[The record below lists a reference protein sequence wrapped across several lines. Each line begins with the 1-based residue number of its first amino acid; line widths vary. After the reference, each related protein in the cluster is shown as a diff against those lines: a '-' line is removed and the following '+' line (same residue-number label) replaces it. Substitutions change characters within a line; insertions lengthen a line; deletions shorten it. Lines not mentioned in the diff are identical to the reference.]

1 MSEVRRSRRL
11 FEHAQTLFPG
21 GVNSPVRAF
30 GSVGGTPRV
39 LVRGEGPRVYDAD
52 GNSYIDYVASWGP
65 LILGHSHPS
74 VVRAIERA
82 AADGTSFGAP
92 NPHEIE
98 LAELIR
104 EAMPSLELLRFVSSG
119 TEACMSAIRL
129 ARAYTGR
136 EMVLKFAGCYHG
148 HADAMLVQ
156 AGSGGLTFGVPSSA
170 GVPAALAALTI
181 VAPYNDAKAVERA
194 FREHDGKIACV
205 IVEPIAANMGLVLPE
220 RGFLQH
226 VVDIAHRNDAL
237 VIFDEVITGFRIA
250 HGGAQNV
257 YGIRPDLTCL
267 GKIIGAGMPA
277 GAFGGRADI
286 MRRLAPSGDVYQ
298 AGTLSGNP
306 VAMAAGAAQLREL
319 RAPGVYDRLEALG
332 SALQEGLHRVIADL
346 RTQLCVYRVGSIF
359 GLFFIKEHVHDLATV
374 LQSDAKAYAQFFHAL
389 LERGVALAP
398 SAYEVG
404 FISTAHST
412 ADIQDTVDA
421 VRAALSSRGAVTT
434 AS

>member
-1 MSEVRRSRRL
+1 
-11 FEHAQTLFPG
+11 HAQTLFPG

-359 GLFFIKEHVHDLATV
+359 GLFFTKEHVHDLATV

>member
-11 FEHAQTLFPG
+11 FENAQTRFPG

-30 GSVGGTPRV
+30 GGVGGTPRV

-52 GNSYIDYVASWGP
+52 GNCYIDYVASWGP

-74 VVRAIERA
+74 VVQAIERA
-82 AADGTSFGAP
+82 AADGTSFGAL

-98 LAELIR
+98 LAELIV

-156 AGSGGLTFGVPSSA
+156 TGSGGLTFGVPSSA

-181 VAPYNDAKAVERA
+181 VAPYNDTEAVERA
-194 FREHDGKIACV
+194 FSQHDGKIACV

-220 RGFLQH
+220 HDFLHQ
-226 VVDIAHRNDAL
+226 VVDFAHRNGAL
-237 VIFDEVITGFRIA
+237 IVFDEVITGFRVA
-250 HGGAQNV
+250 HGGAQKV
-257 YGIRPDLTCL
+257 FGITPDLTCL
-267 GKIIGAGMPA
+267 GKIIGAGMPV

-319 RAPGVYDRLEALG
+319 RAPGVYERLEALG
-332 SALQEGLHRVIADL
+332 AALDEGLRRVIREL
-346 RTQLCVYRVGSIF
+346 GTQLRVYRVGSIF
-359 GLFFIKEHVHDLATV
+359 GLFFTAQHVRDLVTV
-374 LQSDAKAYAQFFHAL
+374 MQSDAKAYAKFFHAML
-389 LERGVALAP
+389 DQGVALAP

-404 FISTAHST
+404 FISTAHSA
-412 ADIQDTVDA
+412 ADIEDTVAA
-421 VRAALSSRGAVTT
+421 VHAALSTRGAVTT
-434 AS
+434 AT